1 MVGTDV
7 GQLCSRGMPTVTKPQ
22 PTELDAFLARYPK
35 TRFLDAVMFDL
46 CGTAVGKRLPIRE
59 AGKLWSAGVAFCA
72 GITTLDALGTS
83 WDVHGIGFSDGDP
96 DATSYPVPGT
106 LVPVPWAEV
115 PTAQVLI
122 APAPPEGESHWWFD
136 PRAILAG
143 VVARFDALGLRPV
156 VANEL
161 EFYFVQT
168 QRDDQGRLRPAQTQR
183 PGRASDAPRVLAFD
197 KLDEWTGILAEI
209 DAAAQA
215 QGVPAGAS
223 TAEYGGT
230 QFEVNLTHCD
240 DPVLA
245 CDHALMLRRIVK
257 GVAARHG
264 LDATFMSKPFGDQ
277 SGSGLHVHAS
287 LIDAEGSNVFDETR
301 PEGDR
306 LMGQAIAGL
315 QATAYD
321 AMALFAPNLNAYRR
335 FEPDQFVPV
344 NTSWGFNN
352 RSVSFRVPA
361 GSGQARRIE
370 HRIAGAEANPY
381 LVMAAVL
388 AGFHHGLTQA
398 LEPTEAAR
406 GNAGEQA
413 DPEMPLKQWTALDR
427 LEGSTLLA
435 DYLGADYPG
444 AYAAIKRAEFEAFL
458 TEILPRE
465 YDWYV

>member
-1 MVGTDV
+1 MT
-7 GQLCSRGMPTVTKPQ
+7 TKQ
-22 PTELDAFLARYPK
+22 PTELETFLARYPE
-35 TRFLDAVMFDL
+35 TRFIDAVMFDL
-46 CGTAVGKRLPIRE
+46 CGTAVGKRLPVRE
-59 AGKLWSAGVAFCA
+59 AAKLWSSGVAFCA

-96 DATSYPVPGT
+96 DATSFPVPGT
-106 LVPVPWAEV
+106 LTPVLWSEV

-122 APAPPEGESHWWFD
+122 APHPPDGKSHWWFD
-136 PRAILAG
+136 PRSILAG
-143 VVARFDALGLRPV
+143 VVARFEELGLRPV

-161 EFYFVQT
+161 EFYLVQT
-168 QRDDQGRLRPAQTQR
+168 ARDPQGRLLPAQTQR
-183 PGRASDAPRVLAFD
+183 PGRAADAPRVLAFD
-197 KLDEWTGILAEI
+197 KLEEWSGILAEI

-230 QFEVNLTHCD
+230 QFEVNLAHAD
-240 DPVLA
+240 DPLLA
-245 CDHALMLRRIVK
+245 CDHALLLRRIVK

-287 LIDAEGSNVFDETR
+287 LTDVAGQNVFDEAR
-301 PEGDR
+301 PDGER

-352 RSVSFRVPA
+352 RSVSFRIP
-361 GSGQARRIE
+361 SGPGHARRIE

-388 AGFHHGLTQA
+388 AGIHYGLTQS
-398 LEPTEAAR
+398 LEPTPPST

-413 DPEMPLKQWTALDR
+413 DAEMPLKLWRALDR
-427 LEGSTLLA
+427 LEGSTVLA
-435 DYLGADYPG
+435 DYLGVDYPG
-444 AYAAIKRAEFEAFL
+444 AFAEIKRAEFDAFM